1 MKAEEAFLSI
11 FGDLT
16 ILHMV
21 EFLFAMY
28 FIIRVSMDAI
38 KFINKKHD
46 EEQQKTADLA
56 EALDGVR
63 QMPKYRADSIK
74 IQGQLEQKIV
84 DVHNEMNNK
93 FDDVSNK
100 FDDVANKFD
109 AVMNRLNAMDAENKK
124 RARNRIREELMQGHR
139 MFTDPIKNPMKAWS
153 SLEHDSWFS
162 RFEDYL
168 DCGGNGDMQ
177 YRICPEMNNLD
188 IIHMDDTEKLYELM
202 HSRKL

>member
-16 ILHMV
+16 ILHVV

-46 EEQQKTADLA
+46 EEQQKSADLA
-56 EALDGVR
+56 EALAGVR
-63 QMPKYRADSIK
+63 AMPQYRADSVK
-74 IQGQLEQKIV
+74 IRGQLEQKIT
-84 DVHNEMNNK
+84 DVHDEMN
-93 FDDVSNK
+93 DK
-100 FDDVANKFD
+100 FDDVAKKFD
-109 AVMNRLNAMDAENKK
+109 AVMDRLNAIDADNKK

-139 MFTDPIKNPMKAWS
+139 MFTDPTKNPMKAWS
-153 SLEHDSWFS
+153 SLEHDSWFALYG
-162 RFEDYL
+162 DYL
-168 DCGGNGDMQ
+168 DCDGNGDMQ
-177 YRICPEMNNLD
+177 YRIKPDMNNLEV
-188 IIHMDDTEKLYELM
+188 IHMDDTERLYELM

>member
-1 MKAEEAFLSI
+1 LKADEAFI
-11 FGDLT
+11 NMFGDLT
-16 ILHMV
+16 ILHVV

-46 EEQQKTADLA
+46 EEKQKSADLA
-56 EALDGVR
+56 EALAGVR

-74 IQGQLEQKIV
+74 IQGQLEQKIT
-84 DVHNEMNNK
+84 DVHDEMNDK
-93 FDDVSNK
+93 FDDVTK
-100 FDDVANKFD
+100 KFD
-109 AVMNRLNAMDAENKK
+109 AVMDRLNAMDAESKK
-124 RARNRIREELMQGHR
+124 RARNRIREELMQGYR
-139 MFTDPIKNPMKAWS
+139 MFTDPIKNPMKAWT
-153 SLEHDSWFS
+153 SLEHDSWFAQY
-162 RFEDYL
+162 EDYL
-168 DCGGNGDMQ
+168 ECNGNGDMQ

>member
-1 MKAEEAFLSI
+1 MKADEAFLSI
-11 FGDLT
+11 FGNLT
-16 ILHMV
+16 ILHVV

-38 KFINKKHD
+38 KYINRKHD

-74 IQGQLEQKIV
+74 IQGQLEQKII

-93 FDDVSNK
+93 FE
-100 FDDVANKFD
+100 DVATKFD
-109 AVMNRLNAMDAENKK
+109 AVMDRLNAMDEDNKK

-153 SLEHDSWFS
+153 SLEHDSWFALY
-162 RFEDYL
+162 EDYL
-168 DCGGNGDMQ
+168 DCNGNGDMQ

>member
-1 MKAEEAFLSI
+1 MKADEAFLSI

-16 ILHMV
+16 ILHVV

-46 EEQQKTADLA
+46 EEQQKSADLA
-56 EALDGVR
+56 EALAGVR
-63 QMPKYRADSIK
+63 AMPAYRADSVK
-74 IQGQLEQKIV
+74 IRGQLEQQITN
-84 DVHNEMNNK
+84 VHDEMNNK
-93 FDDVSNK
+93 FDDVTK
-100 FDDVANKFD
+100 KFD
-109 AVMNRLNAMDAENKK
+109 AVMNRLDAMDAESKK

-153 SLEHDSWFS
+153 SLEHDSWFA
-162 RFEDYL
+162 RYDDYL

-188 IIHMDDTEKLYELM
+188 IIHMDDTEKLYDLM

>member
-1 MKAEEAFLSI
+1 MKAEEAFLNI
-11 FGDLT
+11 FGNLT
-16 ILHMV
+16 VLHVV

-46 EEQQKTADLA
+46 EEQQKSADLA
-56 EALDGVR
+56 EALAGVR
-63 QMPKYRADSIK
+63 QMPQYRADSVK
-74 IQGQLEQKIV
+74 IRDKLEQKII
-84 DVHNEMNNK
+84 DVHDEMNNK
-93 FDDVSNK
+93 FDDVS
-100 FDDVANKFD
+100 DKFD
-109 AVMNRLNAMDAENKK
+109 AVMNRLDAMDAENKK

-139 MFTDPIKNPMKAWS
+139 MFTDPMKNPLKAWS
-153 SLEHDSWFS
+153 SLEHDSWFA
-162 RFEDYL
+162 RYDDYL

-188 IIHMDDTEKLYELM
+188 VIHMDDTEKLYELM

>member
-1 MKAEEAFLSI
+1 MKADEAFI
-11 FGDLT
+11 NMFGDLT
-16 ILHMV
+16 ILHVV

-56 EALDGVR
+56 EALSGVR
-63 QMPKYRADSIK
+63 QMPKYRADSIV
-74 IQGQLEQKIV
+74 IRSQLEQKIT
-84 DVHNEMNNK
+84 DVHNEVNNK
-93 FDDVSNK
+93 FDDVTK
-100 FDDVANKFD
+100 KFD
-109 AVMNRLNAMDAENKK
+109 AVMDRLNAMDAENKK

-153 SLEHDSWFS
+153 SLEHDSWFA
-162 RFEDYL
+162 RYDDYL
-168 DCGGNGDMQ
+168 ECGGNGDMQ

-188 IIHMDDTEKLYELM
+188 VIHMDDTEKLYELM

>member
-1 MKAEEAFLSI
+1 MKPEEAFINI

-16 ILHMV
+16 ILHVV
-21 EFLFAMY
+21 EFFFAMY
-28 FIIRVSMDAI
+28 FIIRISMDVI

-46 EEQQKTADLA
+46 EEQQKSADLA
-56 EALDGVR
+56 EALAGVR
-63 QMPKYRADSIK
+63 QMPKYRDDSVK
-74 IQGQLEQKIV
+74 IRGQLEQKIT
-84 DVHNEMNNK
+84 DVHNEVTDK
-93 FDDVSNK
+93 FDEVTK
-100 FDDVANKFD
+100 KFD
-109 AVMNRLNAMDAENKK
+109 AVMDRLNAIDADSKK

-139 MFTDPIKNPMKAWS
+139 MFTDPVKNPMKAWS
-153 SLEHDSWFS
+153 SLEHDSWFA
-162 RFEDYL
+162 RYDDYL

>member
-1 MKAEEAFLSI
+1 MKADEAFLSI

-16 ILHMV
+16 ILHVV

-38 KFINKKHD
+38 KYINRKHD
-46 EEQQKTADLA
+46 EEQQKTEDLA
-56 EALDGVR
+56 EALAGVR
-63 QMPKYRADSIK
+63 QMPQYRADSVK
-74 IQGQLEQKIV
+74 IRGQLEQKIT
-84 DVHNEMNNK
+84 DVHDEMN
-93 FDDVSNK
+93 SK
-100 FDDVANKFD
+100 FDDVAKKFD
-109 AVMNRLNAMDAENKK
+109 AVMDRLNAMDAENKK

-153 SLEHDSWFS
+153 SLEHDSWFALY
-162 RFEDYL
+162 EDYL
-168 DCGGNGDMQ
+168 DCNGNGDMQ

>member
-1 MKAEEAFLSI
+1 MKADEAFLSI

-16 ILHMV
+16 ILHVV

-38 KFINKKHD
+38 KYINRKHD
-46 EEQQKTADLA
+46 EEQQKTEDLA
-56 EALDGVR
+56 EALAGVR

-84 DVHNEMNNK
+84 DVHNEMNSK
-93 FDDVSNK
+93 FE
-100 FDDVANKFD
+100 DVATKFD
-109 AVMNRLNAMDAENKK
+109 AVMDRLNAMDEENKK

-139 MFTDPIKNPMKAWS
+139 MFTDPIKNPLKAWS
-153 SLEHDSWFS
+153 SLEHDSWFALY
-162 RFEDYL
+162 EDYL
-168 DCGGNGDMQ
+168 ECKGNGDMQ

>member
-1 MKAEEAFLSI
+1 LKPEEALI
-11 FGDLT
+11 NMFGNLT
-16 ILHMV
+16 VLHVV

-46 EEQQKTADLA
+46 EEQQKSADLA
-56 EALDGVR
+56 EALAGVR
-63 QMPKYRADSIK
+63 QMPQYRDDSVK
-74 IQGQLEQKIV
+74 IRGQLEQKIE
-84 DVHNEMNNK
+84 DVHDEMNNK
-93 FDDVSNK
+93 FDDVTK
-100 FDDVANKFD
+100 KFD
-109 AVMNRLNAMDAENKK
+109 AVMNRLDAMDADSKK
-124 RARNRIREELMQGHR
+124 RARNRIREELMRGHR

-153 SLEHDSWFS
+153 SLEHDSWFAQY
-162 RFEDYL
+162 EDYL
-168 DCGGNGDMQ
+168 DCNGNGDMQ

>member
-1 MKAEEAFLSI
+1 MKPEEALI
-11 FGDLT
+11 NMLGDLT
-16 ILHMV
+16 VLHVV

-46 EEQQKTADLA
+46 EEQQKSADLA
-56 EALDGVR
+56 EALAGVR
-63 QMPKYRADSIK
+63 QMPQYRDDSVK
-74 IQGQLEQKIV
+74 IRGQLEQKIE
-84 DVHNEMNNK
+84 DVHDEMNSK
-93 FDDVSNK
+93 FDDVTK
-100 FDDVANKFD
+100 KFD
-109 AVMNRLNAMDAENKK
+109 AVMNRLDAMDADSKK
-124 RARNRIREELMQGHR
+124 RARNRIREELMRGHR

-153 SLEHDSWFS
+153 SLEHDSWFAQY
-162 RFEDYL
+162 EDYL
-168 DCGGNGDMQ
+168 DCNGNGDMQ

>member
-1 MKAEEAFLSI
+1 MKADEAFLNM
-11 FGDLT
+11 FGNLT
-16 ILHMV
+16 VLHVV
-21 EFLFAMY
+21 EFFFAMY
-28 FIIRVSMDAI
+28 FIIRISIDVI

-46 EEQQKTADLA
+46 EEQQKSADLA

-63 QMPKYRADSIK
+63 QMPQYRADSIK
-74 IQGQLEQKIV
+74 IRNQLEQKIT
-84 DVHNEMNNK
+84 DVHNEMNDK
-93 FDDVSNK
+93 FE
-100 FDDVANKFD
+100 DVANKFD
-109 AVMNRLNAMDAENKK
+109 AVMDRLNKIDADNKK

-153 SLEHDSWFS
+153 SLEHDSWFALYD
-162 RFEDYL
+162 DYL
-168 DCGGNGDMQ
+168 DCNGNGDMQ